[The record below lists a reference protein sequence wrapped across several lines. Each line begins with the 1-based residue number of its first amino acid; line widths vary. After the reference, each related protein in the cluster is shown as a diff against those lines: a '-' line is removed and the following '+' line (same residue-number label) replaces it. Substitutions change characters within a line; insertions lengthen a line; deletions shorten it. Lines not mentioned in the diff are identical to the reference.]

1 MFKPLMPV
9 PMCVRLAWRIIRQV
23 LMLVMLVMRMFMR
36 VRQRL
41 VNVPVFVRFRYV
53 QPDTKSHKKTCSQ

>member
-23 LMLVMLVMRMFMR
+23 LMLVMLVMRMFML
-36 VRQRL
+36 VRHRL

-53 QPDTKSHKKTCSQ
+53 